1 MKSFFVTLTLS
12 TLALGLLSYIM
23 LRVDGLGYAWNILGI
38 FTLDFF

>member
-1 MKSFFVTLTLS
+1 MKSLLVTLTLS
-12 TLALGLLSYIM
+12 TLALGLLGYIM